1 MSPLEMI
8 AEKDPS
14 GKKLPKNDA
23 TVKMFF
29 LTYYFL
35 VSFKIRLESE
45 KEILKT
51 IEHFYFETIRSNPVS
66 DTIDSLEARIL
77 NFILLVVG
85 TKELNISYDFI
96 FHFI

>member
-8 AEKDPS
+8 AERDPL

-66 DTIDSLEARIL
+66 DTIDSLE
-77 NFILLVVG
+77 LLQ
-85 TKELNISYDFI
+85 L
-96 FHFI
+96 